1 MLYVFLLKFK
11 IFFLCAGNEFTKTIL
26 RYLLL
31 YTRYEGAL
39 DPWLQSLWTSLH
51 ETNPLLL
58 PKITDIIQPNLDILG
73 DAMVEVR
80 YFLAPEDGNI
90 SGVRS

>member
-1 MLYVFLLKFK
+1 MLYVFFTK
-11 IFFLCAGNEFTKTIL
+11 IQDFFLCAGNEFTKTIL

-73 DAMVEVR
+73 DAKVEVR

>member
-1 MLYVFLLKFK
+1 MLYVFFTK
-11 IFFLCAGNEFTKTIL
+11 IQDFFLCAGNEFTKTIL

-39 DPWLQSLWTSLH
+39 DPWLPSLWTLMH

-73 DAMVEVR
+73 DAKVEVR

>member
-1 MLYVFLLKFK
+1 M
-11 IFFLCAGNEFTKTIL
+11 FFFANIQDFFPLCVGNQFTKNVL

-73 DAMVEVR
+73 DAKVEVR

>member
-1 MLYVFLLKFK
+1 MFFFTK
-11 IFFLCAGNEFTKTIL
+11 IQDFFLCAGNEFTKTIL

-73 DAMVEVR
+73 DAKVEVR